1 MEEGILKIE
10 KISFSYKNLPVLKD
24 ISFEIK
30 RGEFFGIVGPNGSG
44 KTTLLKIMDGIL
56 KPEEGEVY
64 YGKTTIHKL
73 ARKEIARRI
82 SYVPQEHELPFAFT
96 VEETVLMGR
105 YSHLGILGI
114 EGKRDREIA
123 KIAMEKCK
131 VFHLRERIVTE
142 ISGGEKQRV
151 VIARALAQEAEVMLL
166 DEPTAHLDLSSAIE
180 IMNLLKNLQ
189 EKEKK
194 TVVIASHDL
203 NLLSNFSN
211 RIMLIAE
218 GRIIS
223 IDVPSRILTE
233 DVLKRVYGNMLTVVK
248 VGNTSFVVPKI
259 LEVHGKNTV

>member
-1 MEEGILKIE
+1 MEEIVLKLE
-10 KISFSYKNLPVLKD
+10 KIFFSYKNLPVLKD

-30 RGEFFGIVGPNGSG
+30 RGEFFGIAGPNGSG
-44 KTTLLKIMDGIL
+44 KTTLLKIMNGIL
-56 KPEEGEVY
+56 KPEKGRVY
-64 YGKTTIHKL
+64 YEKTVIHKL
-73 ARKEIARRI
+73 TRKEIAKRI

-105 YSHLGILGI
+105 YPHLGILGI
-114 EGKRDREIA
+114 EGQRDHEIA
-123 KIAMEKCK
+123 KKAMEKCK
-131 VFHLRERIVTE
+131 VLHLRERVVTE

-151 VIARALAQEAEVMLL
+151 AIARALAQEAEVMLL

-223 IDVPSRILTE
+223 IDVPSRILSE
-233 DVLKRVYGNMLTVVK
+233 DVLKRVYGDILTVVK
-248 VGNTSFVVPKI
+248 VGNTYFVVPKI
-259 LEVHGKNTV
+259 LEVHRKNTV